1 MDAFGYLSVLLSIV
15 LGLAMT
21 QVLKGFRG
29 LILTRATVR
38 MYWPCVLWAVLLL
51 VIDVQAW
58 WAMYGLRD
66 HASWNFIAF
75 AVVLMQ
81 TVLLYLSAGLVLPD
95 IRDDRAVDL
104 REHYFDH
111 TRWFFGFAVASG
123 VVSIS
128 KDLVLSGALPGTS
141 NLASQLVFMTTCA
154 VAIFTSNE
162 SYHKFLAVFSAIGFS
177 AYIALLFAHLH

>member
-1 MDAFGYLSVLLSIV
+1 MDAFSFLAVLLSIV

-21 QVLKGFRG
+21 QVLQGFRG

-58 WAMYGLRD
+58 WAMFGLRD
-66 HASWNFIAF
+66 HTGWTFLAF
-75 AVVLMQ
+75 AVVLLQ
-81 TVLLYLSAGLVLPD
+81 TVLMYLIAGLVFPD

-104 REHYFDH
+104 RAHYFDH
-111 TRWFFGFAVASG
+111 ARWFFSIAVASG

-128 KDLVLSGALPGTS
+128 KDLVLSGTWPAAS
-141 NLASQLVFMTTCA
+141 NLASQLVFMSTCA
-154 VAIFTSNE
+154 VAIFTRNE
-162 SYHKFLAVFSAIGFS
+162 AYHKFLAVFTGIGFS